1 MTPPTLLTNARVVDV
16 EAGTT
21 SPASVLLD
29 GGRIAAVTPEGA
41 AGTAT
46 DATPPGTRVLDLG
59 GRVLAPGFVT
69 VHMHLS
75 IVFPFSD
82 TDEDEDPMLTA
93 FRAAT
98 RAREALDAGVTTVRC
113 VHEQHRV
120 DIALRE
126 ADRRGWFTAPRIL
139 AGGRA
144 LSAPGGHGQGSGS
157 VYCTGPDEF
166 EAAARAELE
175 AGADHVKIFITGGL
189 AHAGERPEDPEMTD
203 AEMRAVVRAADDH
216 GTYVVAHAGHHEAIR
231 RALDA
236 GVRSFEHA
244 YVVDEPTARLLARPG
259 VFVSPTLAVTR
270 SQDWMAEHGFEA
282 HSRENAARASVEHL
296 ASARRLAAAG
306 VALTNGTDLPPG
318 DRTEGTT
325 AVVREAE
332 LLVEAGLT
340 PAGALAASTLVPA
353 RMCGVDAE
361 TGRVAA
367 GLAADLVVLDDDPC
381 ADVAALRTVRAVVSR
396 GRVVR
401 DDLGLFDHTTT
412 DARGTT

>member
-1 MTPPTLLTNARVVDV
+1 MTTSDALVLIGARVVDP
-16 EAGTT
+16 ERGL
-21 SPASVLLD
+21 SEPATVTLR
-29 GGRIAAVTPEGA
+29 GGRIVGVEEGA
-41 AGTAT
+41 YA
-46 DATPPGTRVLDLG
+46 G
-59 GRVLAPGFVT
+59 GRADAQVVDLTGRYLAPGFVT
-69 VHMHLS
+69 VHTHLS
-75 IVFPFSD
+75 IVFPFSE
-82 TDEDEDPMLTA
+82 TDEAEDPALTA
-93 FRAAT
+93 FRSAA

-120 DIALRE
+120 DLTLRE
-126 ADRRGWFTAPRIL
+126 ADRRGWFVAPRIL

-157 VYCTGPDEF
+157 VYCTGPAEF

-189 AHAGERPEDPEMTD
+189 AHEGERPQDPEMSD
-203 AEMRAVVRAADDH
+203 EEMRAVVRAATDH
-216 GTYVVAHAGHHEAIR
+216 GTYVVAHAGHHDAIR

-244 YVVDEPTARLLARPG
+244 YVVDDATAALLARPG
-259 VFVSPTLAVTR
+259 VYVSPTLAVTR

-282 HSRENAARASVEHL
+282 HSRDNAARASVEHL
-296 ASARRLAAAG
+296 ASARRLVAAG

-340 PAGALAASTLVPA
+340 PAQALAASTVVPA
-353 RMCGVDAE
+353 RMCGVDTE
-361 TGRVAA
+361 TGCIAR
-367 GLAADLVVLDDDPC
+367 GLAADLVVLDADPL
-381 ADVAALRTVRAVVSR
+381 ADVGALRTVRAVLSQ
-396 GRVVR
+396 GRLVR
-401 DDLGLFDHTTT
+401 DDLGLFTVPIDRS
-412 DARGTT
+412 AP